1 MQFIVVIPARLAST
15 RLPNKPLLDIAGKPM
30 LQWVWERAR
39 QSAASRVVVATDD
52 ARVADAVSAFGG
64 EVCMTKSTHESG
76 TDRIQEVAEQLAL
89 DDDQIIVNVQGDEPL
104 IPPAVINQVAQNLA
118 NSERAGIATLAKRI
132 RHRDEVFNP
141 NVVKVV
147 VDNTL
152 HALYFSRAPVPWD
165 REAWDREAW
174 DREAWNEKTMM
185 ASAQPAESKLASE
198 WARHIGIYAYRASF
212 LHNFVRWPVGR
223 LERLEKLEQ
232 LRALENGVAIHVD
245 ESWEEI
251 PPGVDTA
258 EDLERV
264 RAFLHAGQRA

>member
-39 QSAASRVVVATDD
+39 RSAASRVVVATDD
-52 ARVADAVSAFGG
+52 ARVADAVAAFGG

-104 IPPAVINQVAQNLA
+104 IPPAVIDQVAQNLA
-118 NSERAGIATLAKRI
+118 SSDRAGIATLAKRI
-132 RHRDEVFNP
+132 RHRDEIFNP

-152 HALYFSRAPVPWD
+152 HALYFSRAPMPWD
-165 REAWDREAW
+165 REAWDKAV
-174 DREAWNEKTMM
+174 WNERAMSTGD
-185 ASAQPAESKLASE
+185 ALVESDLASE
-198 WARHIGIYAYRASF
+198 WARHIGIYAYRAGF

-264 RAFLHAGQRA
+264 RAILNSL